1 MLDIMTEE
9 ASSIASN
16 SLRYVSTGRRA
27 RAEGRKQHAGESR
40 VELTEAGGHTRAEQG
55 GRRPAVCPDEM
66 EQLKLGFGGEQLF
79 LLSAPSRFCDNI
91 KVKTECQ
98 SEGHQ

>member
-1 MLDIMTEE
+1 MSQAAQFFHPETSERPKAQIHPSNDKTMLDIMTEE

-16 SLRYVSTGRRA
+16 SLRYVSTGRRT

-55 GRRPAVCPDEM
+55 GRRLQYV
-66 EQLKLGFGGEQLF
+66 QTKW
-79 LLSAPSRFCDNI
+79 SS
-91 KVKTECQ
+91 
-98 SEGHQ
+98 

>member
-1 MLDIMTEE
+1 MTEE

-16 SLRYVSTGRRA
+16 SLRYVSTGRRT